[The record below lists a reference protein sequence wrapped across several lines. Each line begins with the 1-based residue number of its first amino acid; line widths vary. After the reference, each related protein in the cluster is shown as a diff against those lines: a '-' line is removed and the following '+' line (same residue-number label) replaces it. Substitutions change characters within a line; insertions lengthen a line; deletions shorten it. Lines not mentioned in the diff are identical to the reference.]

1 MFFIYGT
8 TRTKSDLGRVL
19 CMQCGYCQRVCWHK
33 LFKIRK
39 WFSFFFIPII
49 PYGKEHVFICE
60 LCDTAFDIKD
70 EYLEKVMLINEK
82 AVEMEDGLIT
92 EEEYQAYVD
101 KEL

>member
-1 MFFIYGT
+1 M
-8 TRTKSDLGRVL
+8 
-19 CMQCGYCQRVCWHK
+19 
-33 LFKIRK
+33 
-39 WFSFFFIPII
+39 
-49 PYGKEHVFICE
+49 FICE